1 MMALML
7 VALAVT
13 GAGTLTLLR
22 SYLEGQVDDKL
33 RAAVE
38 SAEQERSFSQIAMP
52 NTSVPTDY
60 SVVVYY
66 PGAPGRVLSDSKDPR
81 PDIDSISVD
90 EARQRGFEPY
100 QVRGTDN
107 ANWRVVAVSILDSN
121 QQRAV
126 VVIGLPLSTVDEV
139 LRHATLVVVGVG
151 LLTLILAF
159 FIASWTVTRSFRPL
173 ARVEK
178 TAAAIA
184 AGDLSRRVA
193 VENPDTEVGRLGRSL
208 NAMLAHIEAAFAARM
223 ASEDR
228 MRRFAAD
235 ASHELRTPL
244 VTIRGYS
251 ELYRHGALE
260 SPEDV
265 ASAMGRIESEAKR
278 MGSMVEDLL
287 LLARL
292 DEQRPLQQKPVD
304 LQLLAHDAVVDTQ
317 ASDQKRVI
325 TLTGL
330 DGGRAGPAPVLGDEA
345 KLRQVVG
352 NLVGNA
358 LRYTPEHTPIELA
371 VGVRPSDDGSQRAV
385 LEVRDHGPGIP
396 DSEAPKV
403 FERFYRADTSRTR
416 DTGGSGLG
424 LAIVA
429 AIVGSHG
436 GSVRVDTTEGGG
448 ATLTV
453 SLPVRNDAQ
462 EGHPEDAG
470 SEGLGGN
477 PDDGT
482 GDGSSPDDGTGDGS
496 SPDDGQGGDGGS
508 PDDGQ
513 GGDGSQAGLSTYRH

>member
-33 RAAVE
+33 KAAVE
-38 SAEQERSFSQIAMP
+38 SAEQERSFSQIATP

-66 PGAPGRVLSDSKDPR
+66 PGAAGRVLSDTRDPR
-81 PDIDSISVD
+81 PDIDSITVD
-90 EARQRGFEPY
+90 EARQRGFQPY

-107 ANWRVVAVSILDSN
+107 ENWRVVAVSIVDSN

-126 VVIGLPLSTVDEV
+126 VVIGLPLSTVDQV
-139 LRHATLVVVGVG
+139 LGHATLVVVGVG

-260 SPEDV
+260 SPEEI
-265 ASAMGRIESEAKR
+265 ANAMGRIESEAKR

-317 ASDQKRVI
+317 ASDPTRVI
-325 TLTGL
+325 ALTGL
-330 DGGRAGPAPVLGDEA
+330 NGGRAQPAPVLGDEA

-358 LRYTPEHTPIELA
+358 LRYTPEGTPIELA
-371 VGVRPSDDGSQRAV
+371 VGMRSGKDDSLQAV

-436 GSVRVDTTEGGG
+436 GSVRVDTTAGGG
-448 ATLTV
+448 ATLIV
-453 SLPVRNDAQ
+453 SLPARNDAR
-462 EGHPEDAG
+462 EEHRAG
-470 SEGLGGN
+470 SGSQRLDRK
-477 PDDGT
+477 PDDGA
-482 GDGSSPDDGTGDGS
+482 GDGAS
-496 SPDDGQGGDGGS
+496 GS
-508 PDDGQ
+508 PDDGRTDD
-513 GGDGSQAGLSTYRH
+513 GGTDGGRTDGGRGGNGSQAGLSTYRS